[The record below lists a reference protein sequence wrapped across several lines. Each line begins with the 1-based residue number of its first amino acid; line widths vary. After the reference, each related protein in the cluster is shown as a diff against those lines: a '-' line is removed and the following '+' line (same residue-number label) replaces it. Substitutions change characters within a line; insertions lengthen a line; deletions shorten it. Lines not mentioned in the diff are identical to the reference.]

1 MKIPIKL
8 TTLRITCKSASSLD
22 PNKSY
27 AGAIVYNIGTYPAKE
42 RTGNNIYPGWILI
55 VDSESIKDV
64 KIPGV
69 GDDTMVHGQLI
80 YSYFKENYR
89 DLSKIYGVVYGGFA
103 YDKGV
108 FKFNSS
114 GLNG

>member
-55 VDSESIKDV
+55 VDSESIKNV
-64 KIPGV
+64 EIPVV
-69 GDDTMVHGQLI
+69 GNDTMVHGKLI

-89 DLSKIYGVVYGGFA
+89 DLSEKYGVVYGGFA
-103 YDKGV
+103 YQ
-108 FKFNSS
+108 
-114 GLNG
+114 